1 VSGLDA
7 RLSVEAESNPDVANE
22 LISDTHV
29 CATRAGEEAVPG
41 ARVGIGTP
49 GESE

>member
-29 CATRAGEEAVPG
+29 RAARSRGATPSAK
-41 ARVGIGTP
+41 VGIGPP